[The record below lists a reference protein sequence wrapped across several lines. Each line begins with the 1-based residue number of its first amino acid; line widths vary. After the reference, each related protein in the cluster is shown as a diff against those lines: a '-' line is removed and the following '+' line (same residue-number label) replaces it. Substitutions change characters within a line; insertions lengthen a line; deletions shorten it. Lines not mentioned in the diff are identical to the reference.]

1 MGIYTK
7 RGDSGE
13 TSLFDGKRLSKSD
26 TRVEA
31 YGTVDELVAAIALAR
46 SFNLGESISAI
57 LKKVEE
63 ELFLLAAEL
72 ATGDIDK
79 LKNKISQ
86 EHITWLETRIDELM
100 AKTSLKN
107 DFIVPGPY
115 KSSASLHMARTIA
128 RRAERQ
134 AVKLGLETSIRKEVL
149 MYLNRLSDL
158 LFAMSKLQEEEET
171 VKEAMER
178 VKASYSKK
186 AGDLQNMTL
195 DMAKAI
201 IKAAEAKAV
210 EIGVPMVISVAD
222 KAGYLLA
229 LHRMDGAIFASIE
242 ISINKAFTSAAF
254 KMPTSALKPLANPEG
269 ELYGINSQSSGRYV
283 TFGGGFPIF
292 CGDEVIGAIG
302 VSGGSVEEDEM
313 VARAGLKIITEGSEF

>member
-1 MGIYTK
+1 M
-7 RGDSGE
+7 
-13 TSLFDGKRLSKSD
+13 
-26 TRVEA
+26 
-31 YGTVDELVAAIALAR
+31 
-46 SFNLGESISAI
+46 
-57 LKKVEE
+57 
-63 ELFLLAAEL
+63 
-72 ATGDIDK
+72 
-79 LKNKISQ
+79 
-86 EHITWLETRIDELM
+86 
-100 AKTSLKN
+100 
-107 DFIVPGPY
+107 
-115 KSSASLHMARTIA
+115 
-128 RRAERQ
+128 
-134 AVKLGLETSIRKEVL
+134 GLETPIRKEVL

-242 ISINKAFTSAAF
+242 ISINKAYTSAAF
-254 KMPTSALKPLANPEG
+254 RCLLQP
-269 ELYGINSQSSGRYV
+269 
-283 TFGGGFPIF
+283 
-292 CGDEVIGAIG
+292 
-302 VSGGSVEEDEM
+302 
-313 VARAGLKIITEGSEF
+313 